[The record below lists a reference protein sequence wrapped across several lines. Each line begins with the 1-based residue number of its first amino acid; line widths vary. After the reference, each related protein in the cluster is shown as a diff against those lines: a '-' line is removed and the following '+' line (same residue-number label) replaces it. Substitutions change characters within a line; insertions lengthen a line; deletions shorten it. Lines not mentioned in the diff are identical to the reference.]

1 MKPTFRRPLATSI
14 AAALALALLAPAANA
29 QQDPTATTRTKTMR
43 EQRAERMAEL
53 GKGKEDAKQA
63 EDKPAAYPNA
73 TRTQPDA
80 KSSGKMI
87 KNLQGLQEL
96 FEKRD
101 MTAVIARAEEIVAM
115 PSANAYDKSFAYSL
129 AANAAADQDDQAKA
143 AEYFRRA
150 VDANGLDNDSHYT
163 TMFNLAVIQFGLE
176 KYAEALAT
184 VDRFLAESK
193 SEKPEHQSF
202 RAGILANLERHDE
215 AAAIYKDLIA
225 KNPNDKR
232 ILMNAVAALQ
242 NADKQDQAN
251 ALLEDAY
258 KRGMLTESRELR
270 ALYIGYMNASR
281 WDDTQKVIDAGVSKG
296 VLQPGPDLA
305 RDYQIL
311 AQNAYADDKIPL
323 AIDLYGKAAP
333 MAADGEAYL
342 NLAKVLEYSGK
353 KAEAKAAAQ
362 KALDKGIKKPEEA
375 KGILSR

>member
-29 QQDPTATTRTKTMR
+29 QQDPTATTGTKTMR
-43 EQRAERMAEL
+43 QQRAERMAEL
-53 GKGKEDAKQA
+53 GKGKEEAKQA

-101 MTAVIARAEEIVAM
+101 MAGVVARAEEIVAM

-143 AEYFRRA
+143 ADYFRKA
-150 VDANGLDNDSHYT
+150 VDANGLDNDSHYA
-163 TMFNLAVIQFGLE
+163 TMYNLAVIQFGLE
-176 KYAEALAT
+176 KYTDALAT

-215 AAAIYKDLIA
+215 AAAIYKELIA
-225 KNPNDKR
+225 KNPGDKR

-281 WDDTQKVIDAGVSKG
+281 WEDTKKVIDAGMSSG

-362 KALDKGIKKPEEA
+362 KALDKGVKKPDDA
-375 KGILSR
+375 RGILSR

>member
-29 QQDPTATTRTKTMR
+29 QQDPTATTGTKTMR
-43 EQRAERMAEL
+43 QQRAERMAEL
-53 GKGKEDAKQA
+53 GKGKEEAKQA

-96 FEKRD
+96 FEKQD
-101 MTAVIARAEEIVAM
+101 MAGVIARAEEIVAM

-362 KALDKGIKKPEEA
+362 KALDKGVKKPEEA